1 MNSPSKPN
9 IPARFLSGALMLGI
23 AIVTWLL
30 IYVPG
35 LARPG
40 LLDDADS
47 IHAEAAREMLLNHNW
62 VTLYINGIRYL
73 EKAPLMY
80 WSVATSYKL
89 FGVGEWQTRL
99 PLALAVL
106 GLAWCAFLFGRR
118 FLGKEGGF
126 YSALI
131 LITAPGIYIYTRF
144 LIPDVFVAMWL
155 TLGLYLFLI
164 AYEQDNP
171 SRWICWGFA
180 VTVAL
185 NVLTKSLIGIAFPG
199 MIIFVFVLMTGGFK
213 KLLKMH
219 PISSTFVFL
228 IVAAPWHILSTIR
241 SPAQPAGPERGF
253 LWFYFINEQFLRY
266 INKRIPRDYDK
277 VPLLVFWALLLV
289 WLIPWFVFL
298 FPALKQIPLRIR
310 AWREALD
317 ARARVNLFLGVW
329 AGVIMLF
336 FSFSTRQ
343 EYYSLPVLPALAL
356 LIGGWLQRERE
367 SSAGSPERR
376 IGLRASTALLA
387 IGVLGF
393 VAAMT
398 MLAVT
403 HPFPPGS
410 DIGTVLVSH
419 PGEYKLSLGHMQ
431 DLTIPSFGLFRTPLL
446 LIGLGLLFGTVA
458 NWIFRRRGGL
468 IGANL
473 SLTAMMIVVLYCVHL
488 GFVTFSPELTS
499 KSMAV
504 QIRSELQPGDT
515 IVINGKYERGSTLN
529 YYTGQQVY
537 VLNGRDGNLWFGS
550 FFPGAPDVFL
560 DDASFARLWAGKN
573 RVFFFTEDYMKD
585 EALHGIDPTTVRV
598 FATQGGKF
606 VLTNQGV
613 SRP

>member
-1 MNSPSKPN
+1 MGFVPVNSLSKTSSSSQ
-9 IPARFLSGALMLGI
+9 FLSNGLMLGGVVI
-23 AIVTWLL
+23 TWFLVY
-30 IYVPG
+30 IPG
-35 LARPG
+35 LSTPG

-47 IHAEAAREMLLNHNW
+47 IHAEAAREMVLNHNW

-80 WSVATSYKL
+80 WSVAGSYKL

-99 PLALAVL
+99 PLAVSVL

-118 FLGKEGGF
+118 YFGKECGF

-144 LIPDVFVAMWL
+144 LIPDVVVAMWL
-155 TLGLYLFLI
+155 TLGLYLFLV
-164 AYEQDNP
+164 AYQQENP

-185 NVLTKSLIGIAFPG
+185 NVLTKSLIGIVFPG
-199 MIIFVFVLMTGGFK
+199 MIVFVFLLLVGDFK

-219 PISSTFVFL
+219 PISGAIVFL
-228 IVAAPWHILSTIR
+228 VVASPWHILSAIR
-241 SPAQPAGPERGF
+241 SPAQTTGPERGF

-266 INKRIPRDYDK
+266 INRRIPRDYDK

-367 SSAGSPERR
+367 SSAGSPVRR
-376 IGLRASTALLA
+376 TGLRASTALL
-387 IGVLGF
+387 
-393 VAAMT
+393 
-398 MLAVT
+398 
-403 HPFPPGS
+403 
-410 DIGTVLVSH
+410 
-419 PGEYKLSLGHMQ
+419 
-431 DLTIPSFGLFRTPLL
+431 
-446 LIGLGLLFGTVA
+446 
-458 NWIFRRRGGL
+458 
-468 IGANL
+468 
-473 SLTAMMIVVLYCVHL
+473 
-488 GFVTFSPELTS
+488 
-499 KSMAV
+499 
-504 QIRSELQPGDT
+504 
-515 IVINGKYERGSTLN
+515 
-529 YYTGQQVY
+529 
-537 VLNGRDGNLWFGS
+537 
-550 FFPGAPDVFL
+550 
-560 DDASFARLWAGKN
+560 
-573 RVFFFTEDYMKD
+573 
-585 EALHGIDPTTVRV
+585 
-598 FATQGGKF
+598 
-606 VLTNQGV
+606 
-613 SRP
+613 

>member
-1 MNSPSKPN
+1 
-9 IPARFLSGALMLGI
+9 MLGI
-23 AIVTWLL
+23 VVTTWFL

-35 LARPG
+35 LSRPG

-47 IHAEAAREMLLNHNW
+47 IHAEAAREMVLNHNW

-80 WSVATSYKL
+80 WSVAASYKL

-99 PLALAVL
+99 PLALSVL

-118 FLGKEGGF
+118 YFGKECGF

-144 LIPDVFVAMWL
+144 LIPDVVVAMWL
-155 TLGLYLFLI
+155 MLGLYLFLI
-164 AYEQDNP
+164 AYEQENP

-180 VTVAL
+180 VTVAP
-185 NVLTKSLIGIAFPG
+185 NVLTKSLIGIVFPG
-199 MIIFVFVLMTGGFK
+199 MIIFVFVLMVGNFK

-219 PISSTFVFL
+219 PISSTLVFL
-228 IVAAPWHILSTIR
+228 FVAAPWHVLSAIR
-241 SPAQPAGPERGF
+241 SPAQPSGPERGF

-277 VPLLVFWALLLV
+277 VPLLLFWALLLV

-298 FPALKQIPLRIR
+298 FPALKQLPLHIR
-310 AWREALD
+310 AWRQNLD
-317 ARARVNLFLGVW
+317 NRARFILFLCVW
-329 AGVIMLF
+329 AGAIMLF

-356 LIGGWLQRERE
+356 LIGAWLQRERE
-367 SSAGSPERR
+367 SSLGSPERR
-376 IGLRASTALLA
+376 TGQRASTALLV

-393 VAAMT
+393 AAAMT
-398 MLAVT
+398 MLALT

-410 DIGTVLVSH
+410 DIGTVLISH

-431 DLTIPSFGLFRTPLL
+431 DLTLQSFGLFRTPLL
-446 LIGLGLLFGTVA
+446 LIGFGLLFGTAA
-458 NWIFRRRGGL
+458 NWIYRRRGTL
-468 IGANL
+468 LAANL
-473 SLTAMMIVVLYCVHL
+473 SLAAMMIVVLYCVHL

-499 KSMAV
+499 KSMAL
-504 QIRSELQPGDT
+504 QIRDQLQPGDT
-515 IVINGKYERGSTLN
+515 IVINGNYEHGSTLN
-529 YYTGQQVY
+529 YYTGRQVY

-560 DDASFARLWAGKN
+560 DDDSFARLWSGTN
-573 RVFFFTEDYMKD
+573 RVFFFTEDYMKNA
-585 EALHGIDPTTVRV
+585 ALHDIDPSNVFV
-598 FATQGGKF
+598 FATQGGKS
-606 VLTNQGV
+606 VLTNRQV
-613 SRP
+613 TPMQ

>member
-1 MNSPSKPN
+1 M
-9 IPARFLSGALMLGI
+9 FGVVI
-23 AIVTWLL
+23 ATWFL

-35 LARPG
+35 LSRPG

-47 IHAEAAREMLLNHNW
+47 IHAEAAREMVLNHNW

-80 WSVATSYKL
+80 WSVAASYKIL
-89 FGVGEWQTRL
+89 GVGEWQTRL
-99 PLALAVL
+99 PLALSVL

-118 FLGKEGGF
+118 YFSEECGF
-126 YSALI
+126 YAALI
-131 LITAPGIYIYTRF
+131 LITAPGIYVYTRF
-144 LIPDVFVAMWL
+144 LIPDVAVAMWL
-155 TLGLYLFLI
+155 TLGLYLFLA
-164 AYEQDNP
+164 AYEQENP
-171 SRWICWGFA
+171 SCWICWGFA

-185 NVLTKSLIGIAFPG
+185 DVLTKSLIGIVFPG
-199 MIIFVFVLMTGGFK
+199 MIIFFFLLMMGDFK
-213 KLLKMH
+213 KLLKLH
-219 PISSTFVFL
+219 PVSSTLVFL
-228 IVAAPWHILSTIR
+228 LVAAPWHILSAIR
-241 SPAQPAGPERGF
+241 SPAQPSGPEHGF
-253 LWFYFINEQFLRY
+253 LWFYFVDEQFLRY

-277 VPLLVFWALLLV
+277 VPLAVFWALLLV

-298 FPALKQIPLRIR
+298 FPALKQIPIR
-310 AWREALD
+310 MRTWRENLD
-317 ARARVNLFLGVW
+317 RRARFNLFLGVW

-356 LIGGWLQRERE
+356 LIGSWLQRERE
-367 SSAGSPERR
+367 SSPGSIDRR
-376 IGLRASTALLA
+376 TGQRASMALLV
-387 IGVLGF
+387 IGVVGF
-393 VAAMT
+393 AAAMT

-403 HPFPPGS
+403 HPFPAGS

-431 DLTIPSFGLFRTPLL
+431 DLTIQSFGLFREPLL
-446 LIGLGLLFGTVA
+446 LIGFGLLFGTLA
-458 NWIFRRRGGL
+458 NYIFRKRGAL
-468 IGANL
+468 TGANL
-473 SLTAMMIVVLYCVHL
+473 SLVAMMIVGLYCVHL

-499 KSMAV
+499 KSMAL
-504 QIRSELQPGDT
+504 QIRNNLQPGDT

-560 DDASFARLWAGKN
+560 DDASFARLWSGGN

-585 EALHGIDPTTVRV
+585 AAMHDLDPAGVFV

-606 VLTNQGV
+606 VLTNRPV
-613 SRP
+613 SSGGTASPR

>member
-1 MNSPSKPN
+1 MS
-9 IPARFLSGALMLGI
+9 GI

-144 LIPDVFVAMWL
+144 LIPDVVVAMWL

-164 AYEQDNP
+164 AYEQDDP

-199 MIIFVFVLMTGGFK
+199 MIIFAFVLMTGGFK

-219 PISSTFVFL
+219 PISSAFVFL
-228 IVAAPWHILSTIR
+228 MVAAPWHILSTIR

-298 FPALKQIPLRIR
+298 FPSLKQIPLRIR

-376 IGLRASTALLA
+376 AGLRASTALLA

-410 DIGTVLVSH
+410 DIGTVLVSN

-431 DLTIPSFGLFRTPLL
+431 DLTIQSFGLFRTPLL

-468 IGANL
+468 VGANL
-473 SLTAMMIVVLYCVHL
+473 SLTAMMIVVLYC
-488 GFVTFSPELTS
+488 
-499 KSMAV
+499 
-504 QIRSELQPGDT
+504 
-515 IVINGKYERGSTLN
+515 VINGKYERGSTLN

-585 EALHGIDPTTVRV
+585 EALRGIDPTTVRV

>member
-1 MNSPSKPN
+1 M
-9 IPARFLSGALMLGI
+9 
-23 AIVTWLL
+23 
-30 IYVPG
+30 
-35 LARPG
+35 
-40 LLDDADS
+40 
-47 IHAEAAREMLLNHNW
+47 
-62 VTLYINGIRYL
+62 
-73 EKAPLMY
+73 
-80 WSVATSYKL
+80 
-89 FGVGEWQTRL
+89 
-99 PLALAVL
+99 
-106 GLAWCAFLFGRR
+106 
-118 FLGKEGGF
+118 
-126 YSALI
+126 
-131 LITAPGIYIYTRF
+131 
-144 LIPDVFVAMWL
+144 
-155 TLGLYLFLI
+155 
-164 AYEQDNP
+164 
-171 SRWICWGFA
+171 
-180 VTVAL
+180 TVAL
-185 NVLTKSLIGIAFPG
+185 NVLTKSLIGIVFPG

-219 PISSTFVFL
+219 PISSTLVFL

-241 SPAQPAGPERGF
+241 SPAQPSGPERGF

-266 INKRIPRDYDK
+266 VDKRIPRDYDK
-277 VPLLVFWALLLV
+277 VPLLLFWALLLV

-310 AWREALD
+310 AWRKELD
-317 ARARVNLFLGVW
+317 ARSRANLLLGVW

-343 EYYSLPVLPALAL
+343 EYYSLPVLPALAVL
-356 LIGGWLQRERE
+356 TGGWLQRERE
-367 SSAGSPERR
+367 SSSGSPERR
-376 IGLRASTALLA
+376 TGLRASTALLV

-431 DLTIPSFGLFRTPLL
+431 DLTIQSFGLFRTPLL
-446 LIGLGLLFGTVA
+446 LIGLGLLFGTA
-458 NWIFRRRGGL
+458 TNWILRRRGAL

-499 KSMAV
+499 KSMAL

-560 DDASFARLWAGKN
+560 DEESFERLWAGKN

-585 EALHGIDPTTVRV
+585 EALHGIDPASVRV